1 MRGASHLAGE
11 DRIWSGLYLSPT
23 AENWLGA
30 SLTWLPRWPAP
41 RSRSN
46 PPAAARAVR
55 SARAE
60 TLYERRSHA
69 PTAAKESWYSPT
81 SAARSSPSATCS
93 RARPTATSG
102 WSTLHSS
109 RALWRPPSCRQPASR
124 SRTSRGRRRKPA
136 VPASSESTVA
146 LPAGVA
152 LHARPAAT
160 FVKTALRFRSRM
172 TVALDGKVADA
183 KSILAVLALGAVG
196 GTELRLT
203 AEGEDAPDALAALS
217 SCVSGLVE

>member
-1 MRGASHLAGE
+1 M
-11 DRIWSGLYLSPT
+11 
-23 AENWLGA
+23 
-30 SLTWLPRWPAP
+30 
-41 RSRSN
+41 
-46 PPAAARAVR
+46 
-55 SARAE
+55 
-60 TLYERRSHA
+60 
-69 PTAAKESWYSPT
+69 
-81 SAARSSPSATCS
+81 
-93 RARPTATSG
+93 
-102 WSTLHSS
+102 
-109 RALWRPPSCRQPASR
+109 
-124 SRTSRGRRRKPA
+124 
-136 VPASSESTVA
+136 PASSESTVA

-196 GTELRLT
+196 GTELRIT

>member
-1 MRGASHLAGE
+1 M
-11 DRIWSGLYLSPT
+11 
-23 AENWLGA
+23 
-30 SLTWLPRWPAP
+30 
-41 RSRSN
+41 
-46 PPAAARAVR
+46 
-55 SARAE
+55 
-60 TLYERRSHA
+60 
-69 PTAAKESWYSPT
+69 
-81 SAARSSPSATCS
+81 
-93 RARPTATSG
+93 
-102 WSTLHSS
+102 
-109 RALWRPPSCRQPASR
+109 
-124 SRTSRGRRRKPA
+124 PA